1 MKPTLIRLVLCAAV
15 CASPLAYAAPT
26 LVQDVRLFDGKAI
39 HEHRSVLFERGV
51 IVDADFKG
59 SAPAGS
65 RVVNGAGRTLLPGL
79 IDAHTHAFRAQ
90 ELPVLFGVT
99 TQIDMFTD
107 IAQMQKAKQ
116 EMAQGG
122 NHARADLF
130 SAGTLVTAPHGHGTQ
145 FGLPIPTITGPEQ
158 AQAFVDARIAEGSDF
173 IKIVMESGYGFQ
185 SLDLA
190 TAKAVIEA
198 AHRRGKLAVVHI
210 GNEKDARAVLEA
222 GADGLVHLFPGTSA
236 DARGLAALARD
247 KGAFV
252 IPTFTVLESMAGWRG
267 DDLLADPAFAGLL
280 DKEGQAPLKARYG
293 NKAQPERLLAPKAVT
308 KALVD
313 AGVPL
318 LAGTDAGNPGTQY
331 GASMHRELAALVD
344 AGLTPTQALA
354 AATSVPA
361 RVFKLGRRGS
371 IEKGYKA
378 DLLLVEGNPSAD
390 ILATR
395 RIVEV
400 WKDGES
406 ANGLRD
412 AQRRQVAKEQ
422 QQGGKALVLPADGR
436 ISQFSQQQLASPF
449 GMGWGPSTQQ
459 LAPDIVLT
467 DIEMPQMTGLELT
480 VCLAERG
487 APCRVV
493 IVTTFGRS
501 GYLRRALAAGV
512 RGYLLKDAPADTLA
526 SAIRSV
532 HGGGRA
538 IAPELAL
545 ELWGGGQDPLSERE
559 RQVLRLAGEGR
570 SSADIARQVH
580 LSEGTV
586 RNYLSEAISKL
597 GAGNRVEAYRMARDA
612 GWL

>member
-1 MKPTLIRLVLCAAV
+1 MKPTLSRLFLCAAV
-15 CASPLAYAAPT
+15 CASPLAFAAPT

-107 IAQMQKAKQ
+107 VAQMQKAKQ

-267 DDLLADPAFAGLL
+267 DDLLANPAFAGLL
-280 DKEGQAPLKARYG
+280 DKDGQAPLKARYG

-308 KALVD
+308 RALVD

-318 LAGTDAGNPGTQY
+318 LVGTDAGNPGTQY

-378 DLLLVEGNPSAD
+378 DLLLVEGDPSAD

-406 ANGLRD
+406 ASGLRD
-412 AQRRQVAKEQ
+412 AQRRQVAKQE
-422 QQGGKALVLPADGR
+422 QQGGKALALPADGR

-449 GMGWGPSTQQ
+449 GMGWGPST
-459 LAPDIVLT
+459 DSFV
-467 DIEMPQMTGLELT
+467 G
-480 VCLAERG
+480 G
-487 APCRVV
+487 KSRV
-493 IVTTFGRS
+493 
-501 GYLRRALAAGV
+501 ALAAGTALADGQVPLAVTATVAPGLPFAWAGVAFMPGKAPMQATDLSAAKLV
-512 RGYLLKDAPADTLA
+512 RFRTRGDGKTYQLMAMSQGVQIPAAKAFTATPEWTEVSIPFSALQGLDPAAVTMLGFNAGPQPGDYRFEIADVRLLA
-526 SAIRSV
+526 
-532 HGGGRA
+532 
-538 IAPELAL
+538 E
-545 ELWGGGQDPLSERE
+545 
-559 RQVLRLAGEGR
+559 
-570 SSADIARQVH
+570 
-580 LSEGTV
+580 
-586 RNYLSEAISKL
+586 
-597 GAGNRVEAYRMARDA
+597 
-612 GWL
+612 